1 MFRPFVLL
9 LTLLLIL
16 WIPAA
21 VEAFSARITRP
32 WESPATGK
40 RNSATIRFYVTNEF
54 DNDNDNDKNKGSEEE
69 SSSSK
74 SSEAAETKSSSEES
88 DHTSRLLKTDEQD
101 GNENEEEP
109 KEDQDDEDESLSLQ
123 EPEIPGSSSQ
133 VVASGG
139 TVVATPTTT
148 TTTTATDGTTSTAAA
163 TRTPTVKSCLPDLIA
178 MTRPSNLPGVVLF
191 HMLGIHLATTTT
203 TTAATTAAASISFWK
218 LVAHPSMMV
227 TLVALLLTSSTSML
241 VNDYYDY
248 KLGNDSSSA
257 NNKKSYRPLPSQKL
271 PLRVAK
277 RFLSYLYAAALV
289 CAIMVPGAPARMSVV
304 SGLMLTFWYTQHLK
318 PKTWLKNAVCASLIA
333 LSPLTSG
340 VAAVSL
346 LTAHHHHGVGV
357 GAVGF
362 GGFGTWGS
370 ALTPL
375 WRVVAMLF
383 VGILGREI
391 TMDINDVPDDAD
403 HGVRTV
409 PVVYGRKFASAV
421 GATCS
426 LGVALL
432 ALSVP
437 LWQIVSVVMGGGGG
451 GREGTLTLTRG
462 MVRRLTLA
470 SVGSLAQL
478 GRSWQVLR
486 SEGQDPAIV
495 DRAVD
500 EGLLTVV
507 VLLASFV

>member
-9 LTLLLIL
+9 MTLIL
-16 WIPAA
+16 IWILAA
-21 VEAFSARITRP
+21 VQAFSARIVRP

-40 RNSATIRFYVTNEF
+40 RNSATLRFYVTTDF
-54 DNDNDNDKNKGSEEE
+54 DKGKKGSEE
-69 SSSSK
+69 SSK
-74 SSEAAETKSSSEES
+74 SSEAADTKSSEES
-88 DHTSRLLKTDEQD
+88 DKTSSLLADEND
-101 GNENEEEP
+101 ENEEELE
-109 KEDQDDEDESLSLQ
+109 EDQEDQ
-123 EPEIPGSSSQ
+123 VKEPEIPGLSSQ
-133 VVASGG
+133 ASGVAVMDG
-139 TVVATPTTT
+139 TTSAAPPTTPTTT
-148 TTTTATDGTTSTAAA
+148 
-163 TRTPTVKSCLPDLIA
+163 TPTVKSCLPDLIA

-191 HMLGIHLATTTT
+191 HMLGIHLTT
-203 TTAATTAAASISFWK
+203 TTAITTTAASSSFWK
-218 LVAHPSMMV
+218 LLTNPSMMI

-248 KLGNDSSSA
+248 KLGNDSA
-257 NNKKSYRPLPSQKL
+257 AKSYRPLPSQKV

-289 CAIMVPGAPARMSVV
+289 CAIMVPGAPARMAVV

-346 LTAHHHHGVGV
+346 LTTHHGG
-357 GAVGF
+357 
-362 GGFGTWGS
+362 GGFMTWKS
-370 ALTPL
+370 AVTPL

-391 TMDINDVPDDAD
+391 IMDINDVPDDAD

-426 LGVALL
+426 LGVAML

-437 LWQIVSVVMGGGGG
+437 LWQVVSVVVGGGGAS
-451 GREGTLTLTRG
+451 TLTRG
-462 MVRRLTLA
+462 MLRRLTLA

-495 DRAVD
+495 ERAVD